1 MFRLKDTVEGMT
13 SANYKERF
21 CAEYAQISNRL
32 EGLQRM
38 LNKWDNGELEFTPT
52 CPRATYNFQI
62 KAMKEYR
69 DILEVR
75 AAIEGIDLDEY
86 IEAISVTEAAN

>member
-1 MFRLKDTVEGMT
+1 MFELKDTVNGMT
-13 SANYKERF
+13 SENYKERF

-38 LNKWDNGELEFTPT
+38 LNKWDNGELEFTPA
-52 CPRATYNFQI
+52 CPRATYNFQV
-62 KAMKEYR
+62 KAMREYK

-75 AAIEGIDLDEY
+75 AAIEDVDLGAY
-86 IEAISVTEAAN
+86 IEALSITGAAN

>member
-1 MFRLKDTVEGMT
+1 
-13 SANYKERF
+13 
-21 CAEYAQISNRL
+21 
-32 EGLQRM
+32 M

-75 AAIEGIDLDEY
+75 AAIEEIDLNEY
-86 IEAISVTEAAN
+86 IEAISVTEEAAN

>member
-1 MFRLKDTVEGMT
+1 
-13 SANYKERF
+13 
-21 CAEYAQISNRL
+21 
-32 EGLQRM
+32 M

-75 AAIEGIDLDEY
+75 AAIEEIDLDEY